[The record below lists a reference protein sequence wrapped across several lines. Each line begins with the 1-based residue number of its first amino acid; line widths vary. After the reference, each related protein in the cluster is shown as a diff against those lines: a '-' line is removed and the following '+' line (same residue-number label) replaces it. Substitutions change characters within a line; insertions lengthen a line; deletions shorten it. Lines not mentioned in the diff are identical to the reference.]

1 MKNNATKKALSVM
14 MAILMM
20 LTAVL
25 PASGVVAAAVK
36 DDNTL
41 ATVEVITN
49 PGLVIDDSDS
59 QAVAI
64 TNDSTVTLD
73 WYPADM
79 SIGRYQ
85 DGWWVGV
92 KINAPASLSAEELK
106 TVKYNTNGGT
116 EKSFWANKDSKD
128 DAGSHFITCW
138 VPLTVESL
146 NKAISEG
153 KVLKWVY
160 AFDWL
165 NTGLDEDDQNVTIS
179 IDPAKA
185 ILNKDGKVVYDSNTF
200 IGSAE
205 VITDPGLA
213 IDDSNKSSVKIT
225 NESTVTLDWYPADT
239 SIGRYQDGWWVGVKI
254 NAPKGLT
261 AADLKDVKYTSNGSA
276 DKSFWANKD
285 SKDDADAHFITCWVP
300 VTVDYLKQFIAAG
313 KSMNYVYKFDWKKN
327 GTDSDVQVFTI
338 SIDPTKVVL
347 NKDDKTVF
355 DDEFFYGSAEVITDP
370 GLAIDDSNKASVKI
384 TNESTVTLEW
394 YPADTSIGRYQDGWW
409 VGVKINAPAGLTAAD
424 LKDVKYTSNGSADKS
439 FWANKDSKDDAD
451 AHYITCWVPVT
462 VDYLKQFIAAGKS
475 MNYVYKFDWKKN
487 GTDSDVQ
494 TFTIS
499 IDPTKVVLNK
509 DGETVFDD
517 EYFYG
522 SAEVITDPGLVIDSS
537 NKTSVKITNE
547 SAVTLDWYPA
557 DTSIGRYQDGWWI
570 GVKINAPAGLTANDL
585 KDVKYTSNGS
595 ADKSFW
601 ANKDSKD
608 DADAHY
614 ITCWVPVTEEY
625 LKSFAEKGYK
635 LTYKYQ
641 FDWKKNGT
649 SDDVQTFI
657 ITIDPTK
664 VLLKK
669 GNDDVHVC
677 LKGNTVAPTC
687 TTEGY
692 TEYNCIS
699 CDYSYRD
706 DFVAKIDHTSSEWI
720 VDKASDCLNG
730 GTKHKECTVC
740 HEILEEGTIPATG
753 HKFNVVVVKPTCTA
767 DGYTIHTCEYCGYI
781 FYDYI
786 VPKAHQGIVVDNAV
800 DPTCTETGLTEG
812 KHCSVCNEI
821 LVAQQEIPAKGHKEV
836 IDEAV
841 APTCTETGLTEGK
854 HCSVCSEILV
864 KQEVIPANGHTE
876 VVDEAVAPTCTET
889 GLTEGKHCSV
899 CGEILVKQ
907 EVAPATGHT
916 EVIDE
921 AVAPTCTETGLTEGK
936 HCSVCGEILV
946 KQEIVPATGHTEVV
960 DEAVAPTCTETG
972 LTEGKHC
979 SVCNAVL
986 VEQEVIPAT
995 GHTEVV
1001 DEAVAPTCT
1010 ETGLT
1015 EGKHCSV
1022 CNASLVEQK
1031 VIPATGHTEVVD
1043 KAVAPTC
1050 TETGLTEGKHCSVCG
1065 EILVKQEI
1073 VPATSHTEVIDKA
1086 VAPTCTEAG
1095 LTEGKH
1101 CSVCGE
1107 VFVKQEVV
1115 PATGHEFEISA
1126 VVEPT
1131 CIVEGYTV
1139 HTCTRCQY
1147 AYFDSIVAKK
1157 NHTVVIDPAVPTACE
1172 SIGLTEG
1179 SHCSTCGMVLV
1190 KQEVIESDG
1199 HKAVIDPAVA
1209 ATCTEAGLTEG
1220 SHCSVCGRII
1230 IRQEVVQPKGHSWV
1244 EDSAKEAT
1252 CTETGLTFG
1261 KHCAVCGDIVVEQ
1274 KVVPAKGHT
1283 EVIDEAKAPTCT
1295 ETGLTEGK
1303 HCSVC
1308 GEVLVAQTEIPATG
1322 HTDVV
1327 DEAKAP
1333 TCTETGLTE
1342 GKHCSVCGE
1351 IIVKQEVIPVKEHTY
1366 NKTLGIEATCTED
1379 GYVFRICADCGHI
1392 DLAEKTD
1399 ALGHAFSTKWTIDT
1413 PATTDLNG
1421 QKSHHCTRCAQVS
1434 DVTVIP
1440 RIKSVAL
1447 STVYYTYNGK
1457 VQTPSVIAK
1466 DTAGKA
1472 LINGTDYTVK
1482 YSSGR
1487 KEVGK
1492 YTVTVTFKG
1501 VYAGSRVLKFAI
1513 CPGVPKNLKST
1524 ATTDSI
1530 TLTWSKVDQAT
1541 GYRVYVYNTSKK
1553 TYSIVKST
1561 SKTSLVIK
1569 DLKPGQ
1575 TYRFAVRAFSKNG
1588 SEVIFSRSYT
1598 TIDTAT
1604 VPATVSLKVTAGAK
1618 SASLSWKKLNCTGYV
1633 IYMATSPNG
1642 SFKKVSVV
1650 RGNSNISY
1658 KATGLTAGRTYY
1670 FKVRA
1675 YTDAGSYNVY
1685 GNFSA
1690 TRSVTAK

>member
-1 MKNNATKKALSVM
+1 M
-14 MAILMM
+14 
-20 LTAVL
+20 
-25 PASGVVAAAVK
+25 
-36 DDNTL
+36 
-41 ATVEVITN
+41 
-49 PGLVIDDSDS
+49 
-59 QAVAI
+59 
-64 TNDSTVTLD
+64 
-73 WYPADM
+73 
-79 SIGRYQ
+79 
-85 DGWWVGV
+85 
-92 KINAPASLSAEELK
+92 
-106 TVKYNTNGGT
+106 
-116 EKSFWANKDSKD
+116 
-128 DAGSHFITCW
+128 
-138 VPLTVESL
+138 
-146 NKAISEG
+146 
-153 KVLKWVY
+153 
-160 AFDWL
+160 
-165 NTGLDEDDQNVTIS
+165 
-179 IDPAKA
+179 
-185 ILNKDGKVVYDSNTF
+185 
-200 IGSAE
+200 
-205 VITDPGLA
+205 
-213 IDDSNKSSVKIT
+213 
-225 NESTVTLDWYPADT
+225 
-239 SIGRYQDGWWVGVKI
+239 
-254 NAPKGLT
+254 
-261 AADLKDVKYTSNGSA
+261 
-276 DKSFWANKD
+276 
-285 SKDDADAHFITCWVP
+285 
-300 VTVDYLKQFIAAG
+300 
-313 KSMNYVYKFDWKKN
+313 
-327 GTDSDVQVFTI
+327 
-338 SIDPTKVVL
+338 
-347 NKDDKTVF
+347 
-355 DDEFFYGSAEVITDP
+355 
-370 GLAIDDSNKASVKI
+370 
-384 TNESTVTLEW
+384 
-394 YPADTSIGRYQDGWW
+394 
-409 VGVKINAPAGLTAAD
+409 
-424 LKDVKYTSNGSADKS
+424 
-439 FWANKDSKDDAD
+439 
-451 AHYITCWVPVT
+451 
-462 VDYLKQFIAAGKS
+462 
-475 MNYVYKFDWKKN
+475 
-487 GTDSDVQ
+487 
-494 TFTIS
+494 
-499 IDPTKVVLNK
+499 
-509 DGETVFDD
+509 
-517 EYFYG
+517 
-522 SAEVITDPGLVIDSS
+522 
-537 NKTSVKITNE
+537 
-547 SAVTLDWYPA
+547 
-557 DTSIGRYQDGWWI
+557 
-570 GVKINAPAGLTANDL
+570 
-585 KDVKYTSNGS
+585 
-595 ADKSFW
+595 
-601 ANKDSKD
+601 
-608 DADAHY
+608 
-614 ITCWVPVTEEY
+614 
-625 LKSFAEKGYK
+625 
-635 LTYKYQ
+635 
-641 FDWKKNGT
+641 
-649 SDDVQTFI
+649 
-657 ITIDPTK
+657 
-664 VLLKK
+664 KK

-854 HCSVCSEILV
+854 HCSVC
-864 KQEVIPANGHTE
+864 
-876 VVDEAVAPTCTET
+876 
-889 GLTEGKHCSV
+889 
-899 CGEILVKQ
+899 GEILVKQ
-907 EVAPATGHT
+907 EVAPATGHK

-946 KQEIVPATGHTEVV
+946 AQEEIPATGHKEVM

-1022 CNASLVEQK
+1022 CNASLVEQE

-1043 KAVAPTC
+1043 EAV
-1050 TETGLTEGKHCSVCG
+1050 
-1065 EILVKQEI
+1065 
-1073 VPATSHTEVIDKA
+1073 
-1086 VAPTCTEAG
+1086 
-1095 LTEGKH
+1095 
-1101 CSVCGE
+1101 
-1107 VFVKQEVV
+1107 
-1115 PATGHEFEISA
+1115 
-1126 VVEPT
+1126 
-1131 CIVEGYTV
+1131 
-1139 HTCTRCQY
+1139 
-1147 AYFDSIVAKK
+1147 
-1157 NHTVVIDPAVPTACE
+1157 
-1172 SIGLTEG
+1172 
-1179 SHCSTCGMVLV
+1179 
-1190 KQEVIESDG
+1190 
-1199 HKAVIDPAVA
+1199 
-1209 ATCTEAGLTEG
+1209 
-1220 SHCSVCGRII
+1220 
-1230 IRQEVVQPKGHSWV
+1230 
-1244 EDSAKEAT
+1244 
-1252 CTETGLTFG
+1252 
-1261 KHCAVCGDIVVEQ
+1261 
-1274 KVVPAKGHT
+1274 
-1283 EVIDEAKAPTCT
+1283 
-1295 ETGLTEGK
+1295 
-1303 HCSVC
+1303 
-1308 GEVLVAQTEIPATG
+1308 
-1322 HTDVV
+1322 
-1327 DEAKAP
+1327 AP

-1399 ALGHAFSTKWTIDT
+1399 ALGHAFSTKWMIDT

-1482 YSSGR
+1482 HSSGR

-1501 VYAGSRVLKFAI
+1501 VYAGSRVVKFAI

-1604 VPATVSLKVTAGAK
+1604 VPATVSLKVTAGTK

-1633 IYMATSPNG
+1633 VYMATSPNG

-1690 TRSVTAK
+1690 TRSVTVK

>member
-165 NTGLDEDDQNVTIS
+165 NTGLDEDDQTVTIS

-225 NESTVTLDWYPADT
+225 NESTVTLD
-239 SIGRYQDGWWVGVKI
+239 
-254 NAPKGLT
+254 
-261 AADLKDVKYTSNGSA
+261 
-276 DKSFWANKD
+276 
-285 SKDDADAHFITCWVP
+285 
-300 VTVDYLKQFIAAG
+300 
-313 KSMNYVYKFDWKKN
+313 
-327 GTDSDVQVFTI
+327 
-338 SIDPTKVVL
+338 
-347 NKDDKTVF
+347 
-355 DDEFFYGSAEVITDP
+355 
-370 GLAIDDSNKASVKI
+370 
-384 TNESTVTLEW
+384 W

-487 GTDSDVQ
+487 GTNSDVQ

-522 SAEVITDPGLVIDSS
+522 SAEVITNPGLAIDDS
-537 NKTSVKITNE
+537 NKSSVKITNE
-547 SAVTLDWYPA
+547 STVTLDWYPA
-557 DTSIGRYQDGWWI
+557 DTSIGRYQDGWWV
-570 GVKINAPAGLTANDL
+570 GVKINAPAGLTAADL

-608 DADAHY
+608 DSNAHY

-841 APTCTETGLTEGK
+841 APTCIETGLTEGK

-864 KQEVIPANGHTE
+864 KQEVIPAN
-876 VVDEAVAPTCTET
+876 
-889 GLTEGKHCSV
+889 
-899 CGEILVKQ
+899 
-907 EVAPATGHT
+907 GHT

-946 KQEIVPATGHTEVV
+946 KQEVAPANGHKEVIDEAVAPTCTETGLTEGKHCSVCGEILVAQEEIPANGHKEVIDEAVAPTCTETGLTEGKHCSVCNAVLVEQEVIPATGHTEVV
-960 DEAVAPTCTETG
+960 DKAVAPTCTETG

-1022 CNASLVEQK
+1022 C
-1031 VIPATGHTEVVD
+1031 
-1043 KAVAPTC
+1043 
-1050 TETGLTEGKHCSVCG
+1050 G
-1065 EILVKQEI
+1065 EILVKQES
-1073 VPATSHTEVIDKA
+1073 VPATGHTEVIDKA

-1131 CIVEGYTV
+1131 CVVEGYTV

-1230 IRQEVVQPKGHSWV
+1230 IRQEVVQPKGHSWA

-1351 IIVKQEVIPVKEHTY
+1351 VLVAQAEIPATGHTDVVDEAKAPTCTETGLTEGKHCSVCGEIIVKQEVVPVKEHTY

-1379 GYVFRICADCGHI
+1379 GYVFQICADCGHI

-1501 VYAGSRVLKFAI
+1501 VYAGSRALKFAI

-1604 VPATVSLKVTAGAK
+1604 VPATVSLKVTAGTK

-1633 IYMATSPNG
+1633 VYMATSPNG

-1675 YTDAGSYNVY
+1675 YTDAGFYNVY

>member
-1 MKNNATKKALSVM
+1 
-14 MAILMM
+14 
-20 LTAVL
+20 
-25 PASGVVAAAVK
+25 
-36 DDNTL
+36 
-41 ATVEVITN
+41 
-49 PGLVIDDSDS
+49 
-59 QAVAI
+59 
-64 TNDSTVTLD
+64 
-73 WYPADM
+73 
-79 SIGRYQ
+79 
-85 DGWWVGV
+85 GWWV
-92 KINAPASLSAEELK
+92 
-106 TVKYNTNGGT
+106 
-116 EKSFWANKDSKD
+116 
-128 DAGSHFITCW
+128 
-138 VPLTVESL
+138 
-146 NKAISEG
+146 
-153 KVLKWVY
+153 
-160 AFDWL
+160 
-165 NTGLDEDDQNVTIS
+165 
-179 IDPAKA
+179 
-185 ILNKDGKVVYDSNTF
+185 
-200 IGSAE
+200 
-205 VITDPGLA
+205 
-213 IDDSNKSSVKIT
+213 
-225 NESTVTLDWYPADT
+225 
-239 SIGRYQDGWWVGVKI
+239 
-254 NAPKGLT
+254 
-261 AADLKDVKYTSNGSA
+261 
-276 DKSFWANKD
+276 
-285 SKDDADAHFITCWVP
+285 
-300 VTVDYLKQFIAAG
+300 
-313 KSMNYVYKFDWKKN
+313 
-327 GTDSDVQVFTI
+327 
-338 SIDPTKVVL
+338 
-347 NKDDKTVF
+347 
-355 DDEFFYGSAEVITDP
+355 
-370 GLAIDDSNKASVKI
+370 
-384 TNESTVTLEW
+384 
-394 YPADTSIGRYQDGWW
+394 
-409 VGVKINAPAGLTAAD
+409 
-424 LKDVKYTSNGSADKS
+424 
-439 FWANKDSKDDAD
+439 
-451 AHYITCWVPVT
+451 
-462 VDYLKQFIAAGKS
+462 
-475 MNYVYKFDWKKN
+475 
-487 GTDSDVQ
+487 
-494 TFTIS
+494 
-499 IDPTKVVLNK
+499 
-509 DGETVFDD
+509 
-517 EYFYG
+517 
-522 SAEVITDPGLVIDSS
+522 
-537 NKTSVKITNE
+537 
-547 SAVTLDWYPA
+547 
-557 DTSIGRYQDGWWI
+557 

-625 LKSFAEKGYK
+625 LKIFAEKGYK

-753 HKFNVVVVKPTCTA
+753 HKFNVVIVKPTCTA
-767 DGYTIHTCEYCGYI
+767 DGYTI
-781 FYDYI
+781 
-786 VPKAHQGIVVDNAV
+786 
-800 DPTCTETGLTEG
+800 
-812 KHCSVCNEI
+812 
-821 LVAQQEIPAKGHKEV
+821 
-836 IDEAV
+836 
-841 APTCTETGLTEGK
+841 
-854 HCSVCSEILV
+854 
-864 KQEVIPANGHTE
+864 
-876 VVDEAVAPTCTET
+876 
-889 GLTEGKHCSV
+889 
-899 CGEILVKQ
+899 
-907 EVAPATGHT
+907 
-916 EVIDE
+916 
-921 AVAPTCTETGLTEGK
+921 
-936 HCSVCGEILV
+936 
-946 KQEIVPATGHTEVV
+946 
-960 DEAVAPTCTETG
+960 
-972 LTEGKHC
+972 
-979 SVCNAVL
+979 
-986 VEQEVIPAT
+986 
-995 GHTEVV
+995 
-1001 DEAVAPTCT
+1001 
-1010 ETGLT
+1010 
-1015 EGKHCSV
+1015 
-1022 CNASLVEQK
+1022 
-1031 VIPATGHTEVVD
+1031 
-1043 KAVAPTC
+1043 
-1050 TETGLTEGKHCSVCG
+1050 
-1065 EILVKQEI
+1065 
-1073 VPATSHTEVIDKA
+1073 
-1086 VAPTCTEAG
+1086 
-1095 LTEGKH
+1095 
-1101 CSVCGE
+1101 
-1107 VFVKQEVV
+1107 
-1115 PATGHEFEISA
+1115 
-1126 VVEPT
+1126 
-1131 CIVEGYTV
+1131 

-1308 GEVLVAQTEIPATG
+1308 GEVLVTQTEIPATG

-1392 DLAEKTD
+1392 DLTEKTD

-1501 VYAGSRVLKFAI
+1501 VYAGSRVVKFAI

-1553 TYSIVKST
+1553 TYSIVRST

-1604 VPATVSLKVTAGAK
+1604 VPATVSLKVTAGTK

-1633 IYMATSPNG
+1633 VYMATSPNG

-1685 GNFSA
+1685 GNFSS
-1690 TRSVTAK
+1690 TRSVTVK